1 MKKLLLLLTLIF
13 TIANITPLQAATTP
27 TQENVTK
34 LYVAT
39 FKRAPLQA
47 GLNYWVN
54 DSGLKLEG
62 IAMSFFDQKETK
74 AKYPEGSSIDDFIV
88 AVFANLFNREPA
100 PAGLKYW
107 GDELR
112 SGKIHKS
119 TFILAVINGALG
131 NDAVILSNKTEV
143 AMVFATLLGTSAR
156 IDNDDPDD
164 PVYLASIKILA
175 EITEDRVKA
184 VEVLGFLE
192 SIEGSEDPVSDILN
206 GKKSN
211 IAILSLV
218 TQLRDANLTG
228 VLSANQKSK
237 LRFMGLEDSSIKLKV
252 TTTRDSQII
261 LPASISIETQSITF
275 TSPVNVTAGNLS
287 VVDIL
292 GNVLTA
298 IPYKIVTAQT
308 PYLKEVVPDIVNAGE
323 SVTLSGGNLPI
334 TPMQVVFEGQES
346 SLAQTVTP
354 LSSSSMSFT
363 VPPSAASGS
372 IYLQINQVE
381 TNRLQL
387 TIKRSIDV
395 KVVLGDG
402 VDFNASDISFTLGM
416 EEHILDQNYIATLS
430 VENED
435 MQYLHATVPFTDENA
450 ALLYSAVVLPDM
462 SGTVTVDANS
472 TAVAWIFMGMGTS
485 VTTPK
490 DELRPLYDSVAS
502 NAEVVEFAEY
512 IVRLQKDD
520 FNAWATLSDE
530 VLRTKFQ
537 DALRSVVG
545 TSVESRARMLSAK
558 AAEDNALVKITQ
570 PENGNIYLE
579 NRKSDGNIWIVNDTR
594 LYLSVEV
601 VSKEEGKEYYIDYKH
616 PGSLEDMQFVNGIV
630 GPKGWVW
637 LGIASDKKFE
647 LRGIDSSLEI
657 IVGAY
662 NGETDKEKVS
672 TILKAR
678 AFLEGII
685 APATDMILSTLL
697 KKGVP
702 EDNAWKHVIDGMY
715 DIYGTNFVTQL
726 QTEVSTQSNGWW
738 ATADTLVMMPL
749 ARGIKGCLKEDEAT
763 GIRYP
768 DTACKNTIKGLLK
781 ISGIAI
787 YSYEK
792 VYDEVMK
799 RIKEEIKEQVIKSAI
814 ALIPVGGWIARSA
827 IFVWEN
833 SSEVGKVIT
842 MGETISDMKENPPE
856 INAEVEFALDI
867 SEVAPMCVVIPS
879 DIGSQSYSFAIT
891 GEGFVVEDGINPYV
905 KLLSKGMDIQTD
917 DVTVTNEGTQILALF
932 PEPLNFIANGSQEDA
947 ALFVGYSDGLYMMYP
962 ESIRVI
968 DQTDDVVYFDSI
980 VPAAA
985 YRGAT
990 VTLKGCG
997 WVPTSDIK
1005 VYFEDEGSDG
1015 YIEGEVLKPRSVD
1028 TIIVKVPKTAKS
1040 GNVYVTAGNKVTE
1053 KLLFDINPF
1062 SLNEVNEEYTML
1074 KGDTVWLT
1082 GKALTLASKIYLT
1095 DHTGKMIE
1103 GDITESDESSLKVAI
1118 PEGLAY
1124 GEIQVYAEDEEGA
1137 VTNEIV
1143 IPLVPKGVDANP
1155 PSQSFLDSIT
1165 VSLTQEDNVDIFYHI
1180 DEEEEEQ
1187 RYTGPIT
1194 LNADEAAF
1202 EYYSIH
1208 TIASV
1213 TVNGI
1218 DYNSTLEYQYA
1229 PIVCKVDEE
1238 LIDGVCVNIFDDV
1251 HCPMI
1256 YDPLLDDDL
1265 ENNNSILFLV
1275 RDKDGDGR
1283 HEDLLSCFYTPL
1295 WEGELTSEN
1304 PIVDGGTHG
1313 IFKHYYRSGLV
1324 ERKTPYVKSKRNGIE
1339 KRYRTSGRLWIETPY
1354 VDNTIHGIEKLYYD
1368 SEQPPLKLRSET
1380 PYVDGIIDGIE
1391 KWYYQSGRCSSETPY
1406 INGVRH
1412 GTGKGYYDLDSHQ
1425 LSTEIPYIGGMYHG
1439 VFKRFYESGNLK
1451 EETPY
1456 INNIRHGIQKLYYE
1470 PGGPQHLH
1478 IVTPYDNGK
1487 IHGTQ
1492 KWYYESGQLSHET
1505 PYVNGIQN
1513 GIDKGYYETGTPM
1526 SETPYVDGMKHG
1538 ECKSYMQTGRM
1549 HICWIYDMG
1558 TNIGSCM
1565 PD

>member
-472 TAVAWIFMGMGTS
+472 TAVAWIFMGMGVS

-502 NAEVVEFAEY
+502 NAEVQAFAAY
-512 IVRLQKDD
+512 IGILQKDD

-545 TSVESRARMLSAK
+545 TSVESRARMLSAR

-570 PENGNIYLE
+570 PENANIYLE

-594 LYLSVEV
+594 LYLSVAVTSNEPD
-601 VSKEEGKEYYIDYKH
+601 KEHYVEYRH
-616 PGSLEDMQFVNGIV
+616 PVELTDMQFVNGII
-630 GPKGWVW
+630 GPKGWPL
-637 LGIASDKKFE
+637 LGIASETKIE

-657 IVGAY
+657 ILGAY
-662 NGETDKEKVS
+662 NGETDKEKIS

-678 AFLEGII
+678 AFLEGIVVPI
-685 APATDMILSTLL
+685 TDTILSTLL
-697 KKGVP
+697 DKGVSDTHP
-702 EDNAWKHVIDGMY
+702 WKNVMEGMY
-715 DIYGTNFVTQL
+715 DIYGINFVTQL
-726 QTEVSTQSNGWW
+726 QTSVSTQSNGWW
-738 ATADTLVMMPL
+738 AIVDTMVTTPILSGME
-749 ARGIKGCLKEDEAT
+749 GCLNLT
-763 GIRYP
+763 VGLP
-768 DTACKNTIKGLLK
+768 DPESACKNTVTGLLK
-781 ISGIAI
+781 ASGVVVDIEGA
-787 YSYEK
+787 YEIVRLK
-792 VYDEVMK
+792 IIETAG
-799 RIKEEIKEQVIKSAI
+799 EQVVKSAI

-833 SSEVGKVIT
+833 FSEVGAAIT
-842 MGETISDMKENPPE
+842 IGETIIDMKANPPE

-867 SEVAPMCVVIPS
+867 TKVDPMCVVIPS
-879 DIGSQSYSFAIT
+879 DIGSSYSFGIT
-891 GEGFVVEDGINPYV
+891 GEGFTAEDGTHPFPLLYISENIHIEGESALVNP
-905 KLLSKGMDIQTD
+905 
-917 DVTVTNEGTQILALF
+917 EGTEMLARF
-932 PEPLNFIANGSQEDA
+932 STPLDFIAEGSVGDA
-947 ALFVGYSDGLYMMYP
+947 SMFVKYDDGLLWMMYP
-962 ESIRVI
+962 EWLRVI
-968 DQTDDVVYFDSI
+968 DPADEVVFFDSI
-980 VPAAA
+980 VPPAA

-997 WVPTSDIK
+997 WVPTSDIE
-1005 VYFEDEGSDG
+1005 VYFSKENTADE
-1015 YIEGEVLKPRSVD
+1015 YVKGEVLSATED
-1028 TIIVKVPKTAKS
+1028 TIKVKVPNTAKS
-1040 GNVYVTAGNKVTE
+1040 GTVYVTAENKETK

-1062 SLNEVNEEYTML
+1062 SLEEPYEEQALIKNEGSWESLSGHEL
-1074 KGDTVWLT
+1074 
-1082 GKALTLASKIYLT
+1082 AQASKVYFT
-1095 DHTGKMIE
+1095 DHTGKKIE
-1103 GDITESDESSLKVAI
+1103 GSITQSDEYSLKATI

-1124 GEIQVYAEDEEGA
+1124 GKIQIYAENEDGI

-1143 IPLVPKGVDANP
+1143 LPLVPVGVDANP
-1155 PSQSFLDSIT
+1155 SSQEFNETIEVTLM
-1165 VSLTQEDNVDIFYHI
+1165 QEDNVDIFYRI
-1180 DEEEEEQ
+1180 DEGEEQ

-1202 EYYSIH
+1202 EYYSIYA
-1208 TIASV
+1208 IASV
-1213 TVNGI
+1213 TVNGV
-1218 DYNSTLEYQYA
+1218 DYNSTEFEYQYR
-1229 PIVCKVDEE
+1229 PVKPS
-1238 LIDGVCVNIFDDV
+1238 
-1251 HCPMI
+1251 CPMI

-1265 ENNNSILFLV
+1265 NDNYFNPTITIQIN
-1275 RDKDGDGR
+1275 DKDGDG
-1283 HEDLLSCFYTPL
+1283 HYEDRIYCDYFVSNHIY
-1295 WEGELTSEN
+1295 GERPFTNDL
-1304 PIVDGGTHG
+1304 
-1313 IFKHYYRSGLV
+1313 
-1324 ERKTPYVKSKRNGIE
+1324 
-1339 KRYRTSGRLWIETPY
+1339 
-1354 VDNTIHGIEKLYYD
+1354 IHGSD
-1368 SEQPPLKLRSET
+1368 
-1380 PYVDGIIDGIE
+1380 
-1391 KWYYQSGRCSSETPY
+1391 
-1406 INGVRH
+1406 
-1412 GTGKGYYDLDSHQ
+1412 
-1425 LSTEIPYIGGMYHG
+1425 
-1439 VFKRFYESGNLK
+1439 KR
-1451 EETPY
+1451 
-1456 INNIRHGIQKLYYE
+1456 
-1470 PGGPQHLH
+1470 
-1478 IVTPYDNGK
+1478 
-1487 IHGTQ
+1487 
-1492 KWYYESGQLSHET
+1492 YYESGQLKFEA
-1505 PYVNGIQN
+1505 PFVEGIKHGQT
-1513 GIDKGYYETGTPM
+1513 IWYSETGEMTI
-1526 SETPYVDGMKHG
+1526 
-1538 ECKSYMQTGRM
+1538 CK
-1549 HICWIYDMG
+1549 IYDMG
-1558 TNIGSCM
+1558 TYIDSCM
-1565 PD
+1565 P